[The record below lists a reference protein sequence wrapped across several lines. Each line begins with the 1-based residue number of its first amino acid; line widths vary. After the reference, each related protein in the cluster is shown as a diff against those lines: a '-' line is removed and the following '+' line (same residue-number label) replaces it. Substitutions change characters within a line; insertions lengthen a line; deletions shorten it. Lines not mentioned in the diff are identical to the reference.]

1 MRTFYIKGKIT
12 EFYKAMLIEA
22 TSENEAIE
30 IYENEL
36 LDGHVE
42 SDSSDLDIWNEV
54 ETIEQ

>member
-1 MRTFYIKGKIT
+1 VKTFLVKGRIT

-22 TSENEAIE
+22 TSENEAME

-36 LDGHVE
+36 LDGHIE

-54 ETIEQ
+54 EVIEQ

>member
-1 MRTFYIKGKIT
+1 MRIFYIKGRIT

-22 TSENEAIE
+22 SSENEAIE
-30 IYENEL
+30 IYESEL

-42 SDSSDLDIWNEV
+42 SDSSDLDVWNEV